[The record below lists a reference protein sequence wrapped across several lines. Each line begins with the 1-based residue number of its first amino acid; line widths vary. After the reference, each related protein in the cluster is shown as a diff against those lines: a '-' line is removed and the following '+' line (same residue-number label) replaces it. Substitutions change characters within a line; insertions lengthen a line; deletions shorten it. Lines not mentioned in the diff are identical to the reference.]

1 METDRLAMLRAICA
15 GFDRHDLEAI
25 LEQFADDAVF
35 EAPRGPEVCGRR
47 FEGKDAIREAFAGR
61 FSTIPDVRYTDDT
74 HFVAGEHGVSRWTI
88 SGRSM
93 VRGWRSTAATSG
105 RFAATRSSRRIRT
118 GSSGPGAEGRMT
130 AVERRRPIRPTA
142 RVARRARRPAPTRG
156 SWRPTRSQAAR
167 RGRGT
172 RARRWRGADGRS

>member
-25 LEQFADDAVF
+25 LENFADDAVF

-47 FEGKDAIREAFAGR
+47 FEGKAAIREAFAGR

-88 SGRSM
+88 SGTVDGARM
-93 VRGWRSTAATSG
+93 EVHGCDIWTFRGDQVVEKDSYWKL
-105 RFAATRSSRRIRT
+105 RT
-118 GSSGPGAEGRMT
+118 GG
-130 AVERRRPIRPTA
+130 
-142 RVARRARRPAPTRG
+142 
-156 SWRPTRSQAAR
+156 
-167 RGRGT
+167 
-172 RARRWRGADGRS
+172 